1 MRAVLV
7 LALVAGSACA
17 SSRNQ
22 PAAAAGEQTVRVVG
36 AGGMT
41 QISTT
46 TTNRPSVAT
55 VEIPAEQVWRALP
68 AAYQSAG
75 IELALSDS
83 ARGVIGNPGFRARRR
98 LGGIV
103 LSRYLDCGH
112 AQGAPSADTY
122 EVHFSVL
129 TEVQRQ
135 ADGKT
140 VVSTNVDAT
149 ARPINFAGESV
160 RCASSG
166 ELETRI
172 LNSVK
177 AAGT

>member
-7 LALVAGSACA
+7 LAMVAGSACA

-22 PAAAAGEQTVRVVG
+22 PAASTGEQTVRVVG
-36 AGGMT
+36 AGGLT
-41 QISTT
+41 QLSTT
-46 TTNRPSVAT
+46 TTNRPSVVT
-55 VEIPAEQVWRALP
+55 VEMPAEQVWRALP
-68 AAYQSAG
+68 AAYQSVG
-75 IELALSDS
+75 IELALTDS
-83 ARGVIGNPGFRARRR
+83 TRGLLGNPGFRARRR
-98 LGGIV
+98 LGGTV

-140 VVSTNVDAT
+140 IVSTNVDAS
-149 ARPINFAGESV
+149 ARPINFAGEPV
-160 RCASSG
+160 RCLSRG

-172 LNSVK
+172 LDFVK